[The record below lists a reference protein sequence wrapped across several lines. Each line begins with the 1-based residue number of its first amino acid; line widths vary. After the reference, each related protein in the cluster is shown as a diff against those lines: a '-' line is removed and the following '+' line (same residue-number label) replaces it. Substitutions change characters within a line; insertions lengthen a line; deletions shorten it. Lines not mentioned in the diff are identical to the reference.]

1 MTRQWKACS
10 NQSKMLVQHYLYIP
24 KQSQVVRLH
33 LELITLSARLYSL
46 PLPKI
51 SICLRQSK
59 TLRLEKC
66 EPNSDLL
73 KKMKEPKFALSS
85 LLVSMLQA
93 ISDHFDSLVSSIV
106 IDLFP
111 SAGNRFLGV
120 LDFKI
125 IWGCMSPEPLR
136 FLLLPPPPSPQYS
149 FVSNGLD
156 QVVSLSKLYFTFACH
171 WTDSGLVMIG
181 DVGQC

>member
-66 EPNSDLL
+66 EPNS
-73 KKMKEPKFALSS
+73 EPKFALSS

-136 FLLLPPPPSPQYS
+136 FLLLPPPPPLPPIFICFQRPWPGS
-149 FVSNGLD
+149 V
-156 QVVSLSKLYFTFACH
+156 A
-171 WTDSGLVMIG
+171 
-181 DVGQC
+181 